1 MLTFYWYVFVC
12 MYVCFM
18 EDNFSTDQGHR
29 GVEGWFGDN
38 SSALNVLCTLSLLLL
53 HQLHLG
59 SSGIRFW
66 RLETP
71 DLEDRKQLQ

>member
-1 MLTFYWYVFVC
+1 
-12 MYVCFM
+12 MYVCFIK
-18 EDNFSTDQGHR
+18 DSFSIDQGHR